1 MNVNTTAVCVSL
13 LMCALFA
20 APPTL
25 ADDRSYK
32 FEITPFAAYRTG
44 GQFDELDGSAEFE
57 LDESN
62 AFGLLLNGS
71 VRPDAQWE
79 FLYAKQ
85 DTQVDTQ
92 GLLVG
97 DPVADLSVEYYQFG
111 GTLLFTGDKVRPFIA
126 LTLGMS
132 RFDPEPAEFNA
143 ENFFSGSFGAGLQ
156 LMSTQRIGLRLEGRV
171 YGTFVDDNSR
181 IFCGSGPSGGGCLVE
196 IEGSVVTQW
205 EARAGVI
212 VRF

>member
-1 MNVNTTAVCVSL
+1 MNNYIIVALIAVTMAGILPVRP
-13 LMCALFA
+13 A
-20 APPTL
+20 A
-25 ADDRSYK
+25 ADDTSYK
-32 FEITPFAAYRTG
+32 FELTPFAAYRSG
-44 GQFDELDGSAEFE
+44 GQFEERDGSAVFE

-62 AFGLLLNGS
+62 AFGLLLNGM

-85 DTQVDTQ
+85 DTEVDTQ
-92 GLLVG
+92 GLFIG

-205 EARAGVI
+205 EARAGVVI
-212 VRF
+212 RF